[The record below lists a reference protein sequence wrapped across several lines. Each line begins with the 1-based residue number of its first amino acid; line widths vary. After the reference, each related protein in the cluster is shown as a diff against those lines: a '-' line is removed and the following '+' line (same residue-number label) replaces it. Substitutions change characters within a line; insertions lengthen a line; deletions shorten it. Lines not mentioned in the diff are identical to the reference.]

1 MGRGSSPDQPEGAQ
15 QPRPGG
21 VAGSMDEPLPQV
33 EETVFALGAIRR
45 VSARSSESLIVD
57 AFERHQGE
65 LNGFALQL
73 TRNPDVAADLVQE
86 AFLRLVREV
95 KAGRSPDNVRP
106 WLYRVVANLAASRGR
121 RATVAARWQARQTRP
136 DTAEAPERGFLEKE
150 FSIEVKSLLQ
160 HVSNDERTAL
170 VLSAHGFAGT
180 EIAAVLGRSHLGTR
194 ALLCRARAR
203 LRDQALALETT
214 R

>member
-1 MGRGSSPDQPEGAQ
+1 MGPSSSPDQPEAAQ
-15 QPRPGG
+15 QASLDS

-33 EETVFALGAIRR
+33 DETVFALGAIRR
-45 VSARSSESLIVD
+45 VPARASESLIVD

-65 LNGFALQL
+65 LSGFALQL
-73 TRNPDVAADLVQE
+73 SRNPDVAADLVQE

-121 RATVAARWQARQTRP
+121 RATVAARWQARQARH
-136 DTAEAPERGFLEKE
+136 DTAEAPETGYLDQE
-150 FSIEVKSLLQ
+150 FSIEVRNLLA

-170 VLSAHGFAGT
+170 VLSAHGFAGA

-203 LRDQALALETT
+203 LRDDALALEIT